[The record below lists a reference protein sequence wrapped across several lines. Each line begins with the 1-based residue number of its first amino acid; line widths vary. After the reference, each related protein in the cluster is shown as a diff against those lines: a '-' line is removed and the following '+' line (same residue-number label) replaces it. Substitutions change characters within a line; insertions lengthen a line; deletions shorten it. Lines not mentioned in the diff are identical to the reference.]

1 MKIFMIKEEVLSG
14 LDISSHSVTNSAQ
27 QAVGLVASGIGY
39 VPTSVE
45 DLRGYI
51 PETANDVTTTTGSE
65 FFIPIVILEEVPTGD
80 ERTFAAKSITKKDG
94 PLELLWQIFTGKGH
108 DGSVIVGRID
118 SIQRLDEFADESN
131 EEKTTEEIAKD
142 GLTKV
147 RRGWGLARGVFDTG
161 VFGREAERL
170 VRNGFLRGV
179 SADMDQFEG
188 LSEDTITEDENALS
202 DNVEVIKN
210 RKVTVNKARLI
221 AATLVAKPAFQ
232 EAQIQIVEPEIQ
244 ISVYDNGNVE
254 DGVYEEIMFDTSAIA
269 ASAAPVVPPKHWFSE
284 PKLNTKT
291 PITVD
296 DEGRVFGH
304 IALWDSNHIGLPRAT
319 RPPRSTSNYA
329 YFKTGVLRV
338 DDGTDIHVGQLT
350 LAGGHASIYASAQQ
364 AVKHYDDTSSAVAD
378 VTVGEDEYGIWVAGA
393 LRPSVSPEQVR
404 VLRASAPSGDWR
416 PINGRL
422 ELVAICQVNV
432 PGFPVAR
439 SLVAG
444 GQIMALVAA
453 GAKPLAELRVKDL
466 EDRVVAL
473 EQAALSGELTTPDT
487 SALDQ
492 LALVAAASRAHLA
505 INTLE
510 TLSVREMQNQLSEK
524 ITNLL
529 F

>member
-1 MKIFMIKEEVLSG
+1 MKIFSIDENVLSNI
-14 LDISSHSVTNSAQ
+14 DITKYNLERSAAN
-27 QAVGLVASGIGY
+27 AVGLVASATGY
-39 VPTSVE
+39 IPTSVE
-45 DLRGYI
+45 DLRGYV
-51 PETANDVTTTTGSE
+51 PESVNEINGSAGSE

-131 EEKTTEEIAKD
+131 ENKTTEEIAKD

-188 LSEDTITEDENALS
+188 LSEDTVTEDENSLS

-244 ISVYDNGNVE
+244 ISAYDNTIVE
-254 DGVYEEIMFDTSAIA
+254 DGVYEETMYDTSALA

-284 PKLNTKT
+284 PKLHEKT

-378 VTVGEDEYGIWVAGA
+378 VTVGEDAYGIWVAGA

-453 GAKPLAELRVKDL
+453 GAKPLAELKVKDL
-466 EDRVVAL
+466 EDRVEAL
-473 EQAALSGELTTPDT
+473 EQAALNEGLVMPDT
-487 SALDQ
+487 SVLDQ
-492 LALVAAASRAHLA
+492 LALTAAASKAHLA

-510 TLSVREMQNQLSEK
+510 MLSIKERHNELSSK
-524 ITNLL
+524 ITSLL